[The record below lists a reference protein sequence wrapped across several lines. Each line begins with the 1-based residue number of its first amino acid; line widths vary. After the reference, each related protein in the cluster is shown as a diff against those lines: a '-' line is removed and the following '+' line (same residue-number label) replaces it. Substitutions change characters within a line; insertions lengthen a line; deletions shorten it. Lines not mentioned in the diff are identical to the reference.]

1 MRKLIWL
8 LVLILVVGLGCGD
21 NQDTEEIDEL
31 RSIMELQRSQITAIQ
46 ERVSV
51 LNLSNRDLSETIE
64 KLVKENDLL
73 EQRFEL
79 LVDTGDFDVLSEAV
93 EKLSSQI
100 SDLKPELEKGIE
112 SLKDQFNQFV
122 KDNG

>member
-46 ERVSV
+46 ELVLV
-51 LNLSNRDLSETIE
+51 LNLSNRDLSEVIE
-64 KLVKENDLL
+64 NLVKENN
-73 EQRFEL
+73 EL
-79 LVDTGDFDVLSEAV
+79 KASIQEILGL
-93 EKLSSQI
+93 I
-100 SDLKPELEKGIE
+100 EKG
-112 SLKDQFNQFV
+112 
-122 KDNG
+122 